1 MVEAADKRA
10 ELFLFGGEGHEPPQQ
25 FLLDHSRLS
34 RTTNA
39 NLVHH
44 IVETRSALGDEMDF
58 RSTEDHEALR
68 WSLSRVLDEA
78 QGQATVRREAVA
90 RTLAA

>member
-1 MVEAADKRA
+1 
-10 ELFLFGGEGHEPPQQ
+10 
-25 FLLDHSRLS
+25 
-34 RTTNA
+34 
-39 NLVHH
+39 
-44 IVETRSALGDEMDF
+44 MDF